1 MLQKLNLYFETL
13 PERLRPWRWW
23 VVVLY
28 IALMAFLSAGI
39 PRFAFTWANDDMFGK
54 DDPVQISL
62 DRIKEMFGGNVVLGM
77 AYMPVDGN
85 LFSARSLGAL
95 KYVHEV
101 LDKES
106 IRAENNPENPFGLL
120 TEVESL
126 INATYIEAL
135 GDSLRFRDF
144 IGEKLPVSEE
154 ESLLLYNQAINEPEY
169 PRVLI
174 ADNKNYGMLLLR
186 TDLDAIPIDV
196 DDTEVLEGFDE
207 NDASSNYNQEIQFVE
222 HGLEDYAEFEKTV
235 WNLLREERFSKDLV
249 FMHPSWGA
257 FYQNDVWAS
266 EYQRAL
272 VISMIFC
279 LLITS
284 LLLGSLRAVVWPIL
298 IFMSSIVGVLGL
310 AGWTGWPIDL
320 TLYIAFGLVS
330 VAAIADVMHVMS
342 GYLFFYQKGQ
352 PHQQVMRSVFSKT
365 GLACLLTSVTT
376 SIGVFSLF
384 FINLRVIQTM
394 GLLSGIGV
402 MFAFILTII
411 LLPIL
416 LNWFP
421 PRPSRRWN
429 DTKITFIQRAVQ
441 SFLKPVS
448 YTHLTLPTKA

>member
-106 IRAENNPENPFGLL
+106 NRTENNPENPLGLL

-154 ESLLLYNQAINEPEY
+154 ESLLLYNQAINEPE
-169 PRVLI
+169 
-174 ADNKNYGMLLLR
+174 
-186 TDLDAIPIDV
+186 
-196 DDTEVLEGFDE
+196 
-207 NDASSNYNQEIQFVE
+207 
-222 HGLEDYAEFEKTV
+222 
-235 WNLLREERFSKDLV
+235 
-249 FMHPSWGA
+249 
-257 FYQNDVWAS
+257 
-266 EYQRAL
+266 
-272 VISMIFC
+272 
-279 LLITS
+279 
-284 LLLGSLRAVVWPIL
+284 
-298 IFMSSIVGVLGL
+298 
-310 AGWTGWPIDL
+310 
-320 TLYIAFGLVS
+320 
-330 VAAIADVMHVMS
+330 
-342 GYLFFYQKGQ
+342 
-352 PHQQVMRSVFSKT
+352 
-365 GLACLLTSVTT
+365 
-376 SIGVFSLF
+376 
-384 FINLRVIQTM
+384 
-394 GLLSGIGV
+394 
-402 MFAFILTII
+402 
-411 LLPIL
+411 
-416 LNWFP
+416 
-421 PRPSRRWN
+421 
-429 DTKITFIQRAVQ
+429 
-441 SFLKPVS
+441 
-448 YTHLTLPTKA
+448 